1 MNSII
6 QDFALQ
12 LLRRLQKRPS
22 KDDGANGAGVKSEG
36 DDDNMEDGQMPDEE
50 LVSTP
55 YLPETIELPAQQA
68 VVTQHVELV
77 FGLTVKV
84 PDLLEE

>member
-1 MNSII
+1 
-6 QDFALQ
+6 
-12 LLRRLQKRPS
+12 
-22 KDDGANGAGVKSEG
+22 
-36 DDDNMEDGQMPDEE
+36 MPDEE